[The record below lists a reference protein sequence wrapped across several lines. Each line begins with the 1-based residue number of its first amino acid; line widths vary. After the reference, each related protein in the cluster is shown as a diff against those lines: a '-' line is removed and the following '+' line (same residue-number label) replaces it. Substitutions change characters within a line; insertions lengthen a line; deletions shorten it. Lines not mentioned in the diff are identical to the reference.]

1 MDFEELLHTRL
12 LRIREQDILV
22 LDIISALLIFLITL
36 LVVRYLK
43 RILRIARQKNR
54 INTGQ
59 EYAVHQ
65 LSKYLLYVI
74 AIVLMLE
81 VLHVRLSILL
91 AGSAALLVGVGFGIQ
106 QLANDIIS
114 GFIILMGRSIH
125 VDDIIEVDGIVARV
139 QEIGIRTSQIETR
152 DGIYMIIP
160 NSMIISEKVIN
171 WTTAKSITRFRVKVG
186 VAYGSDVELVKK
198 LLIDCAS
205 KHPEIRKSPKPI
217 CRFVD
222 FGNSS
227 LDFELLFW
235 SKYMFRI
242 EDVKSDLRFLI
253 DAAFRKHGIQ
263 IPFPQRDLHIRSVSE
278 DFHRLASNATG
289 AE

>member
-1 MDFEELLHTRL
+1 MLHTRL
-12 LRIREQDILV
+12 LRMREQDILV
-22 LDIISALLIFLITL
+22 LDIINALLILFITFLL
-36 LVVRYLK
+36 VRYLK

-65 LSKYLLYVI
+65 LSKYFLYVI

-125 VDDIIEVDGIVARV
+125 VDDIIEVDGIVAKV

-205 KHPEIRKSPKPI
+205 KHQEIRKSPKPI
-217 CRFVD
+217 CRFVE

-278 DFHRLASNATG
+278 VIHRSASNAT
-289 AE
+289 EPES